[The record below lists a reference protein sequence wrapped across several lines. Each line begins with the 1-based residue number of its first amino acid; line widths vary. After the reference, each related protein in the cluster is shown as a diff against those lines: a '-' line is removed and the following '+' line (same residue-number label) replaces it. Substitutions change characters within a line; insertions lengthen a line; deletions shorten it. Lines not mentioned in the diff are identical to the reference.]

1 LGKYYRRKETGM
13 AKTIM
18 IQGTASNVG
27 KSLIVAGLCRIFKQ
41 DGWRVAPFKSQN
53 MALNSYITRAGLEMG
68 RAQVV
73 QAEAAG
79 IEPDTD
85 MNPILLKPSSDTKS
99 QVIVQ
104 GEIFGEENAEG
115 YYSHKRALE
124 PKIRESF
131 ERLSGA
137 YDIIV
142 LEGAGSPAEINLRE
156 NDIVNMYMARLAR
169 APVILAGDIDRGGVF
184 ASLVGTMQ
192 LFTDEEKRLV
202 RGVLINKFRGNE
214 AILEPGLRQLE
225 DLIHRPVLG
234 VIPYMRLDIDDEDSL
249 SERFHP
255 QRSGPGGSGDDTVLA
270 DIAVIRFSRISNFT
284 DFNALSRL
292 PGVRLRYVEER
303 EALGSPDM
311 VILPGTK
318 NTMADLLW
326 IRRNGL
332 EARIKE
338 LARRGTPVFGICGG
352 YQMLGRT
359 LADPDHVEEGG
370 EMEGLGL
377 LPVSTI
383 FKKQKLRT
391 RVRGRFG
398 ALGGLLKGLSGMD
411 LEGYELHMGSS
422 AAAAGE
428 AGSNTAVPLAAIRD
442 INAAAAAEA
451 GSNSAGEAGFNSGS
465 AALDGAC
472 LGNVY
477 GGYVHGIFDGDGIAA
492 ALVKALC
499 AAKGLDGAAALEGEM
514 SFKAYKEKQYDI
526 LAATLRDHID
536 MNRIYRILEEGI

>member
-1 LGKYYRRKETGM
+1 M

-41 DGWRVAPFKSQN
+41 DGRRVAPFKSQN
-53 MALNSYITRAGLEMG
+53 MALNSFITRSGLEMG

-79 IEPDTD
+79 IEPDAD
-85 MNPILLKPSSDTKS
+85 MNPILLKPSSDTTS

-104 GEIFGEENAEG
+104 GEIFAEENAEA
-115 YYSHKRALE
+115 YYKHKRALE

-131 ERLSGA
+131 ERLSAA

-142 LEGAGSPAEINLRE
+142 LEGAGSPVEINLRE
-156 NDIVNMYMARLAR
+156 QDIVNMYMARLAR

-184 ASLVGTMQ
+184 ASLVGTMT
-192 LFTDEEKRLV
+192 LFTGEDRRLV
-202 RGVLINKFRGNE
+202 RGVLINKFRGDE

-249 SERFHP
+249 SERFHAP
-255 QRSGPGGSGDDTVLA
+255 ASGGRDRMARDTILA

-292 PGVRLRYVEER
+292 PGVLLRYVDSP
-303 EALGSPDM
+303 EALGFPDM

-318 NTMADLLW
+318 NTMADL
-326 IRRNGL
+326 RRLRRSGL
-332 EARIKE
+332 EERIRG
-338 LARRGTPVFGICGG
+338 LAGRGTPVFGICGG

-377 LPVSTI
+377 LPVATV
-383 FKKQKLRT
+383 FEKEKVRT

-398 ALGGLLKGLSGMD
+398 ALGGVLRPLSGME
-411 LEGYELHMGSS
+411 LEGYEVHMGSS
-422 AAAAGE
+422 LRISLRNSRPSGAG
-428 AGSNTAVPLAAIRD
+428 ADCSPLGTIRN
-442 INAAAAAEA
+442 INAADAADVA
-451 GSNSAGEAGFNSGS
+451 
-465 AALDGAC
+465 DGAFR
-472 LGNVY
+472 GNVY
-477 GGYVHGIFDGDGIAA
+477 GTYVHGIFDADGIAS

-499 AAKGLDGAAALEGEM
+499 AAKGLDAPQGAPPDEAAPLGL
-514 SFKAYKEKQYDI
+514 KAYKEKQYDI